1 MASPIVCVTK
11 RNGGVRLAV
20 DYRYL
25 NSFTVPDAYQM
36 VTVNEILNK
45 MGSANYI
52 ILFDTKSGYWQIPVA
67 EDDQWKTTFVAH
79 DGLYQW
85 TRMPFGLRNA
95 VSTFVRAMKTIL
107 RPVSAFAD
115 T

>member
-1 MASPIVCVTK
+1 
-11 RNGGVRLAV
+11 
-20 DYRYL
+20 
-25 NSFTVPDAYQM
+25 M
-36 VTVNEILNK
+36 VTLNDILNK

-52 ILFDTKSGYWQIPVA
+52 SLFDVKSGYWQIPVA
-67 EDDQWKTTFVAH
+67 EENQWKTTFVTH
-79 DGLYQW
+79 DALYQW